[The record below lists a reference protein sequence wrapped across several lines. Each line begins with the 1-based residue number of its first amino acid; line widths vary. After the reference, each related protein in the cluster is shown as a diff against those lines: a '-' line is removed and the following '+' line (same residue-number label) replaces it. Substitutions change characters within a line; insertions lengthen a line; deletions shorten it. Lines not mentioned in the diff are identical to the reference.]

1 MRRGLGA
8 WGGFSGR
15 TLRGCSVGGKQ
26 PVREQK
32 WHSGFLKPREYLV
45 QSRQL
50 ASAALGHLLSVPV
63 ARVVI
68 VRSGHPGKSEVKV
81 KKHL

>member
-1 MRRGLGA
+1 MLG
-8 WGGFSGR
+8 GE
-15 TLRGCSVGGKQ
+15 Q
-26 PVREQK
+26 PIQEQK

-50 ASAALGHLLSVPV
+50 ASVALGNLLSVPL
-63 ARVVI
+63 ASVVM
-68 VRSGHPGKSEVKV
+68 VRSGHPGELDVEV

>member
-1 MRRGLGA
+1 MVYEPGEASRVGP
-8 WGGFSGR
+8 SGVAV
-15 TLRGCSVGGKQ
+15 LGGKQ
-26 PVREQK
+26 PVQEQK

-50 ASAALGHLLSVPV
+50 ASVALGNLSVPV
-63 ARVVI
+63 ASVVI
-68 VRSGHPGKSEVKV
+68 VRSGHPGESDVEV